1 MGQHCGT
8 ASEFDFSHWS
18 RLARQDPPEFE
29 RQRQEAINGFIDA
42 LPEHRRLPLRR
53 LQWRIDQVR
62 RRAGSPMAG
71 CLALS
76 RMMWDSVLE
85 EDGLLHTLRGRAPA
99 RPRRSAHQA
108 TILPFRR

>member
-1 MGQHCGT
+1 MGQHLRN
-8 ASEFDFSHWS
+8 ALEFDFSHWS

-29 RQRQEAINGFIDA
+29 RQRQLAIDELIDR
-42 LPEHRRLPLRR
+42 LPQHRRLRLQR

-62 RRAGSPMAG
+62 RRAGTPMAA
-71 CLALS
+71 CLVLS

-85 EDGLLHTLRGRAPA
+85 EDGLLHTLGARGPAHSRPPA
-99 RPRRSAHQA
+99 REA